1 MKAKEILKQYYGSDV
16 DAVEVTIDELEKFAE
31 RYAKERVI
39 EELVSLER
47 FINSSA
53 YIFDIAAFT
62 NNRIEKLKNENK

>member
-1 MKAKEILKQYYGSDV
+1 MKAKEILKQYYGNDV
-16 DAVEVTIDELEKFAE
+16 DTVEVTIDELEKFAE

-53 YIFDIAAFT
+53 YIFDINAFT
-62 NNRIEKLKNENK
+62 NNRIKQLKNEKR